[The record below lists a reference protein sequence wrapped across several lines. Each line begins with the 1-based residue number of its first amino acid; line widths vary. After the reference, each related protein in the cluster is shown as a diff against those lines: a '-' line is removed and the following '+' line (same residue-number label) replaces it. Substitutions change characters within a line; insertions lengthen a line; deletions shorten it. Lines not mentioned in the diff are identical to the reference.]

1 MKERRSI
8 KRIGAVA
15 VAAVAVA
22 ATAVGLTGT
31 AAARTSAVSFSRAPA
46 TAPQGATVRVAVR
59 VRPVSAFCALS
70 VRYADGAAQSIGRS
84 FSRNGVV
91 SWQWK
96 VDDVAKP
103 GRAVLTAAC
112 GRAGRTSRAVTVV
125 GSLVPPKIV
134 VTNQGFSVR
143 PKARGSSVS
152 YGVMLRNT
160 SPNADALNV
169 YVIVNFVMSNGALIG
184 TKAETID
191 AVPAGTNYAYGG
203 FLAFPGAAP
212 VAQLEVVI
220 QVGGRQRAEI
230 HQPLVANIRIVPDR
244 RDATWVGEVDG
255 EIINDHQRLN
265 LARTKVSTVVFDPAG
280 NIIGGGSGLATAS
293 LPPGTRQAFVIS
305 SGVDAIPW
313 ARAARAIVS
322 PLGTYTL

>member
-1 MKERRSI
+1 MKARRSS

-22 ATAVGLTGT
+22 VATVGLTGT

-46 TAPQGATVRVAVR
+46 TAPQGAAVRVAVR
-59 VRPVSAFCALS
+59 VRPVSSFCALS
-70 VRYADGAAQSIGRS
+70 VRYSDGAAKSIGRS

-96 VDDVAKP
+96 VDEVAKP
-103 GRAVLTAAC
+103 GRAVLTASC
-112 GRAGRTSRAVTVV
+112 GRAGRASRAVTVV

-143 PKARGSSVS
+143 PKRGSTVS

-169 YVIVNFVMSNGALIG
+169 YVIVNFVMANGALIG

-203 FLAFPGAAP
+203 YLTFPGAAP

-255 EIINDHQRLN
+255 EIINDHRRLN
-265 LARTKVSTVVFDPAG
+265 LSRTKLSTVVFDPGG
-280 NIIGGGSGLATAS
+280 NIIGGGSGMATAV
-293 LPPGTRQAFVIS
+293 LPPGTRQAFVIN

-313 ARAARAIVS
+313 ARAARAMVS
-322 PLGTYTL
+322 PLGTFTP